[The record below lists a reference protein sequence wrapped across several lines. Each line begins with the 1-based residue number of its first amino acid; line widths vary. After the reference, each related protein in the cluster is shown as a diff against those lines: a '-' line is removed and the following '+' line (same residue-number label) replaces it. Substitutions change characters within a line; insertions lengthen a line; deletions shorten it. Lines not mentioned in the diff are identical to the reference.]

1 MLRESALV
9 VLFPPPPHEG
19 LPFNWRVCHQP
30 EAEHSGESDFSLD
43 VSVGDTPIILYP
55 QF

>member
-9 VLFPPPPHEG
+9 VFFFYPQEG

-30 EAEHSGESDFSLD
+30 EAEHSGECDFSLD
-43 VSVGDTPIILYP
+43 VSVGDTPIILHP